1 MRENTSMR
9 RTGCS
14 RRSRRR
20 RVHPAPDRSATVRAT
35 ILVAARR
42 SLRRRFSS
50 ALCAFASRIERGP
63 APSTRCRCSTS
74 ANGRSSRRGGW
85 PMTRSALSP
94 PLARRYDF
102 QRLLRPIQEFMG
114 LADGPEN
121 DAVVGAISIALFNSP
136 RRSGPFPR
144 PLFPFVED
152 PAPCAWRPAPLG
164 TWGGSG
170 RCRSPS

>member
-1 MRENTSMR
+1 MASVATYWRSAQNRVAGVANTWGYGAMT
-9 RTGCS
+9 RTGS
-14 RRSRRR
+14 LTISTTRRRNLRKARNRTTAGRRS
-20 RVHPAPDRSATVRAT
+20 
-35 ILVAARR
+35 
-42 SLRRRFSS
+42 
-50 ALCAFASRIERGP
+50 
-63 APSTRCRCSTS
+63 STRCRCSTS
-74 ANGRSSRRGGW
+74 ANGGSSRRCGW

-121 DAVVGAISIALFNSP
+121 DAVAGAISIALFNSP